1 MLFVL
6 TVSLA
11 QIGCENFFVGEMHVQ
26 ITLFFWVLVD
36 LMEHELDEFSYG
48 LLVDTTPVLVS
59 ALEVHFTQVEPGG
72 VGTESL
78 QELSDEAQLDAT
90 VLVVVKVACVRLE
103 FGRAENVRV

>member
-1 MLFVL
+1 
-6 TVSLA
+6 
-11 QIGCENFFVGEMHVQ
+11 MHVQ
-26 ITLFFWVLVD
+26 IPLFFWVLVD
-36 LMEHELDEFSYG
+36 LMENELDEFSYG
-48 LLVDTTPVLVS
+48 LLVYTTPVLVS
-59 ALEVHFTQVEPGG
+59 TLEVHFTQVEPCR